1 MLKDLLETECG
12 SSVTVRKTTQTPKAI
27 IHQKFGA
34 NACYTLEEVHKSA
47 ENGCP
52 GLAIEQKGPCLYRCT
67 LQLPEIT
74 VVSGIFKKKKDAE
87 QAAAQLAL
95 EELHINP
102 ITKCSSL
109 PETWDCLVSQVK
121 YFLSSL
127 HPLSGH
133 VRAAFQREGCLAGLI
148 PTCAIAVFDATLS
161 NLCKSLALKV
171 ESNPFLIIS
180 YVMRAAAELSGFI
193 ANSEGELWIRRQ
205 SPYPPEIIEL
215 SSIQQNPNNPEII
228 VSPCNQQPVSPEL
241 LMVEAII
248 IPCSLEK
255 NVERVILN
263 LTSSGYY
270 LDVIAKQLG
279 LLEAADLMIP
289 RPTGKASSETRLH
302 FAAPNQYLL
311 DISSDLHAKEV
322 RTFEGSLNARA
333 SYLSGQDIFGD
344 AILATIGYTWRS
356 KDLFYEGVSVKSY
369 YRMFIGKTPSGLYKL
384 SRGAILAAELP
395 VAFTTNAK
403 WKGLLPREMLCTFCP
418 QHRLSKSIFSTLS
431 SLEES
436 TDSSQ
441 SHKKLRVT
449 DLAAKGTQHANG
461 CVVATGGSKCA
472 FGEIKAYA
480 DGLDIRF
487 EPKNF
492 VEAFMLYQPL
502 HNVGYNVIE
511 EGKLIYPNC
520 VNVPNG
526 VAGHGLR
533 SLNIEGSDSGI
544 SPYNGSVSCVPEKHL
559 IQLGKENL
567 KIRRLKAV

>member
-1 MLKDLLETECG
+1 METECG

-27 IHQKFGA
+27 LHQKFGA
-34 NACYTLEEVHKSA
+34 NACFTLEEVHESA

-95 EELHINP
+95 EELHINSV
-102 ITKCSSL
+102 TKSSSL
-109 PETWDCLVSQVK
+109 PETWDCLVSRVK

-127 HPLSGH
+127 HQLSGH
-133 VRAAFQREGCLAGLI
+133 VRAAFQREGCLAGLT

-161 NLCKSLALKV
+161 NLCKSLDLKV

-193 ANSEGELWIRRQ
+193 ASSEGELWIRRQ
-205 SPYPPEIIEL
+205 SPYSPEIIEL

-228 VSPCNQQPVSPEL
+228 ISPSNQQPVSPEL

-263 LTSSGYY
+263 FTSSGYY

-279 LLEAADLMIP
+279 LLEAAHFMIS

-302 FAAPNQYLL
+302 FAAPKQYLL

-356 KDLFYEGVSVKSY
+356 KDLFYEGCLLARHQVNFTSY
-369 YRMFIGKTPSGLYKL
+369 PEGQYL
-384 SRGAILAAELP
+384 
-395 VAFTTNAK
+395 
-403 WKGLLPREMLCTFCP
+403 
-418 QHRLSKSIFSTLS
+418 RLSYLWH
-431 SLEES
+431 LL
-436 TDSSQ
+436 Q
-441 SHKKLRVT
+441 M
-449 DLAAKGTQHANG
+449 QNG
-461 CVVATGGSKCA
+461 
-472 FGEIKAYA
+472 
-480 DGLDIRF
+480 RH
-487 EPKNF
+487 
-492 VEAFMLYQPL
+492 YQPL

-511 EGKLIYPNC
+511 EGKLVYPNC

-544 SPYNGSVSCVPEKHL
+544 SSYNGSISCVSYSASLVTEVPIKEQLESSDDFEFEIASGALNPHIESVL
-559 IQLGKENL
+559 IQMSVADDSTRMLSLLSSKTCCLEYT
-567 KIRRLKAV
+567 IRLLRVAEPMEQALYSPPLSKQ